1 MVNVMNCRKLLP
13 ALLVGGCL
21 WLTPVAKLHA
31 QAGNAD
37 SKAVTA
43 SFYSTRYN
51 GRRTASGQRFS
62 SNALTAAHR
71 SLPFGTKVKLI
82 NVKNNRS
89 VVVRVNDR
97 GPFVKGREIS
107 VTRLLALYE
116 PELPGSSWKSWGP
129 RADDLRSMSSSR
141 AASKLALDSREMNL
155 KWNLLYCHS
164 VLRHHFSWRW
174 D

>member
-107 VTRLLALYE
+107 VTRLAARRLGFIRAGTTGVIMEVLG
-116 PELPGSSWKSWGP
+116 PEG
-129 RADDLRSMSSSR
+129 R
-141 AASKLALDSREMNL
+141 
-155 KWNLLYCHS
+155 
-164 VLRHHFSWRW
+164 
-174 D
+174 